1 MSHDLEGVQTLVSQ
15 TLILPSDREREAEL
29 YVALCAEH
37 CHQLHALSPR
47 QQHANATFKWKER
60 KNAHLVNYYQEHI
73 LALRSRHETAE
84 VESWRYLADRAATR
98 FHKAC
103 HISSCMSCKESTSR
117 EW

>member
-37 CHQLHALSPR
+37 CHQLHALNPR
-47 QQHANATFKWKER
+47 QQHANATFKLWKEKR
-60 KNAHLVNYYQEHI
+60 PPCVNQGHI
-73 LALRSRHETAE
+73 LALCSRHETAE